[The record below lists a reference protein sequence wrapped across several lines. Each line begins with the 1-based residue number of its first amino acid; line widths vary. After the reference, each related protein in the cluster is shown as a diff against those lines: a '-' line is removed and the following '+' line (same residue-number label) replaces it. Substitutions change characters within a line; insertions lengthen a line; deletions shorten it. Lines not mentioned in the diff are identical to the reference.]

1 MDMQDIITEW
11 SQRQDARELVHAA
24 QTILTGNQQ
33 AVRDLCNPWRVN
45 LRENKR
51 YRPMDTIKQ
60 ELKMALTKRAKK
72 LKMENEASDRD
83 A

>member
-1 MDMQDIITEW
+1 MDMQDLITEF

-33 AVRDLCNPWRVN
+33 AVRDLCNPWGVN

-60 ELKMALTKRAKK
+60 ELRIALTERAVKLKRA
-72 LKMENEASDRD
+72 SQT
-83 A
+83 